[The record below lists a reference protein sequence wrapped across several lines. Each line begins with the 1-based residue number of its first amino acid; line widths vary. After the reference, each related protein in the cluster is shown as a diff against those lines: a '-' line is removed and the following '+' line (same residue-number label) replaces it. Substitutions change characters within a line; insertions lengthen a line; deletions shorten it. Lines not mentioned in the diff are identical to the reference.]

1 MEPTHLPPKSVSAI
15 SIDNPP
21 SSQLWPRQTGS
32 ETQIA
37 AYKQPARRSV
47 AKQIST
53 LFKGLFKSKASG
65 DGMETRALSALA
77 PGEQRTG
84 HWAGEPI
91 SVVPSGSSVKG
102 THASSTA
109 ALEIE
114 VAAAMKRAASI
125 TGRQAAPS
133 TLLVMAADV
142 PRSMVRQSWNL
153 RDYTILEKLYTGYA
167 SNVYKAVC
175 KFSGETTLLVRHLAL
190 LRHACGHMK
199 RPSLITPSMC
209 MLHVMLLPGCA
220 LCRMEIFREVK
231 LHSGLSH
238 EHIIRLFGAFQQA
251 DQVVLVQEFADAGD
265 LFSLL
270 HKYGGKLPERNA
282 VELVLHPFL
291 LVLNYLHSNE
301 NILFTADMRLKLC
314 DFGLAIN
321 MREERAVLNCP
332 FKQKPDENKENS
344 ALHYSFHADTVRQ
357 HLPYQSKGQNQHGET
372 AAAAALTALGQTPTL
387 LRPQPSAC
395 GLALTLQGQKQVPP
409 AAAPQRPAGG
419 EDEGDGQHKSWWS
432 PAVGCGSAI
441 PVQARSDYTPA
452 GPPTTHQQLTRPTHN
467 ILRWAVGVLSYEL
480 LVGLPP
486 FSDNN
491 RSTVEAKIR
500 LQTPRFPSK
509 MSELARNFI
518 SQALEKDPLERPSVH
533 DMLHHKWIKTYRRS
547 SSVRQLPG
555 RHANSGGGSKA
566 GSSISSQCIPEQ
578 DDPGSSATSPT
589 TSPVVTWSPDPQPDS
604 PSTPPTPPVSH
615 HKAVTS
621 TKSFTAGALP
631 RGAHR
636 PSSLATALAANHAA

>member
-1 MEPTHLPPKSVSAI
+1 MTAYYGPSNGSMEPTHLPPKSVSAI

-65 DGMETRALSALA
+65 DGMETRALSALV

-91 SVVPSGSSVKG
+91 TVVPSGSFVKG

-109 ALEIE
+109 ALENE

-175 KFSGETTLLVRHLAL
+175 KFSGETVCLKSYALGSLCELNRFQASALTPHVSFGRHCLYGIWL
-190 LRHACGHMK
+190 YYDLHATICK
-199 RPSLITPSMC
+199 PPSLSDPSMC
-209 MLHVMLLPGCA
+209 MWHVMLLPGCA
-220 LCRMEIFREVK
+220 LCRME
-231 LHSGLSH
+231 
-238 EHIIRLFGAFQQA
+238 
-251 DQVVLVQEFADAGD
+251 EFADAGD

-344 ALHYSFHADTVRQ
+344 ALHYSFHADT
-357 HLPYQSKGQNQHGET
+357 
-372 AAAAALTALGQTPTL
+372 
-387 LRPQPSAC
+387 
-395 GLALTLQGQKQVPP
+395 
-409 AAAPQRPAGG
+409 
-419 EDEGDGQHKSWWS
+419 
-432 PAVGCGSAI
+432 
-441 PVQARSDYTPA
+441 
-452 GPPTTHQQLTRPTHN
+452 
-467 ILRWAVGVLSYEL
+467 WAVGVLSYEL

-636 PSSLATALAANHAA
+636 PSSLATALAANHAAGGLLHGQPPRFFDIPGQLHNQIEEEGED

>member
-1 MEPTHLPPKSVSAI
+1 MTAYHGPSNGSMEPTHLPPKSVSAI

-175 KFSGETTLLVRHLAL
+175 KFSGETVCLKSYAL
-190 LRHACGHMK
+190 G
-199 RPSLITPSMC
+199 SLC
-209 MLHVMLLPGCA
+209 ELN
-220 LCRMEIFREVK
+220 RFQIFREVK

-291 LVLNYLHSNE
+291 LVLNYLHSNGVAHRDIKPE

-321 MREERAVLNCP
+321 MREERAVTRAGTLEYMSP
-332 FKQKPDENKENS
+332 EKPDENKENS
-344 ALHYSFHADTVRQ
+344 ALHYSFHADT
-357 HLPYQSKGQNQHGET
+357 
-372 AAAAALTALGQTPTL
+372 
-387 LRPQPSAC
+387 
-395 GLALTLQGQKQVPP
+395 
-409 AAAPQRPAGG
+409 
-419 EDEGDGQHKSWWS
+419 
-432 PAVGCGSAI
+432 
-441 PVQARSDYTPA
+441 
-452 GPPTTHQQLTRPTHN
+452 
-467 ILRWAVGVLSYEL
+467 WAVGVLSYEL

-589 TSPVVTWSPDPQPDS
+589 TSPVVTWSPDPPPDS

-636 PSSLATALAANHAA
+636 PGSLATALAANHAAGGLLHGQPPRFFDIPGQLHNQIEEEGED